1 MSKKQESN
9 AAASDPITSELIAIK
24 RLLIF
29 DLLRNGA
36 KQDQVAAALGISQSA
51 VSKMFKK
58 GAFDDGGA
66 R

>member
-9 AAASDPITSELIAIK
+9 AAASDPITAELIAIK

-36 KQDQVAAALGISQSA
+36 KQEQVAVALGISQSA

-58 GAFDDGGA
+58 GAFDDGGS